1 MNPRQRARRKTRRR
15 VALVVVL
22 FILAVLTW
30 FVVIPYIKGIMPG
43 NDRADLR
50 AHLGLTGAEDVAV
63 MLGDSPSSSKAIVR
77 GGIVYWDYDSVLNNF
92 SELFW
97 LNIEEGILLFTTADE
112 VVRANA
118 DESFYTRHAEAAP
131 ASGVVPETVD
141 TDLPVFFVENGKGYI
156 SLNFALQFSNFTF
169 ELFKEP
175 YRVQIYAEDAEYDSA
190 TVLKNTQLR
199 IDTDI
204 KSGILSDLSIDD
216 TVYLIEKIDGWSK
229 VRTNDALIG
238 YVENKRISSSRFVS
252 VVSIE
257 EDFVLPP
264 YTSLT
269 EERKLCIAW
278 HQVSVADANAYLSS
292 VVEKAWSLDVVSPT
306 WYKVAD
312 GSGTVTSLAWRSYV
326 NEAHARGLKVWPL
339 VDDFT
344 DGLDRTGL
352 LMSTDN
358 RNRFVSYMISQA
370 RDLGFDGIN
379 LDFEVVP
386 EEAALGF
393 EQLLRELSV
402 ACRAHG
408 LVFSVDNYPPRE
420 WTEHYNRRLQGQVA
434 DYVIIMGYDEH
445 WGTSSGAGSVASL
458 PFVVDAIEQTIAVVP
473 ANKVINA
480 VPFYSRLW
488 ATNQVD
494 DSLRIS
500 ATPGMAWQDRWLSEH
515 EIEPVWDEVLGQNF
529 AEYTRD
535 NVLYQMWLED
545 MDSMQTRIDAM
556 QGFGLGGVAGWRLG
570 LEKPEV
576 WNILGAYTRG

>member
-1 MNPRQRARRKTRRR
+1 MRPRQRSRRKARRRI
-15 VALVVVL
+15 VLVVL
-22 FILAVLTW
+22 LIILAVLIW
-30 FVVIPYIKGIMPG
+30 LVIIPYVKGIMPG
-43 NDRADLR
+43 DDRADLR
-50 AHLGLTGAEDVAV
+50 GHLGLTGAEDTAV
-63 MLGDSPSSSKAIVR
+63 MLGDSFSSSKAITR
-77 GGIVYWDYDSVLNNF
+77 GGTVYWDYDSIVSNF
-92 SELFW
+92 TDLFW
-97 LNIEEGILLFTTADE
+97 MNIEDGILLFTTADE

-118 DESFYTRHAEAAP
+118 DELFYTRHAEAAP
-131 ASGVVPETVD
+131 ASGVAPEAIN
-141 TDLPVFFVENGKGYI
+141 TDVPVFFIENGKGYI
-156 SLNFALQFSNFTF
+156 SLNFALQFSNFSY
-169 ELFKEP
+169 ELFKDP
-175 YRVQIYAEDAEYDSA
+175 YRVQIYADDAEYES
-190 TVLKNTQLR
+190 TTILKNTHLR
-199 IDTDI
+199 TDMDI
-204 KSGILSDLSIDD
+204 KSEILSDLNEDD
-216 TVYLIEKIDGWSK
+216 TVYLLEETDGWSK

-238 YVENKRISSSRFVS
+238 YVQNKRIANKSFVS

-257 EDFVLPP
+257 DDFVLPP

-269 EERKLCIAW
+269 EDRKLCIAW
-278 HQVSVADANAYLSS
+278 HQVSVADANAYLSN
-292 VVEKAWSLDVVSPT
+292 VIEKAWSLDVVSPT

-312 GSGTVTSLAWRSYV
+312 GSGAINSIAWKSYV
-326 NEAHARGLKVWPL
+326 NEAHSRGLKVWPL

-344 DGLDRTGL
+344 DGLDRTRL
-352 LMSTDN
+352 LMSTDS
-358 RNRFVSYMISQA
+358 RNRFVSYLISQA

-386 EEAALGF
+386 EEAAKGF

-420 WTEHYNRRLQGQVA
+420 WTEHYNRKLQGQVA

-494 DSLRIS
+494 ESLRIS
-500 ATPGMAWQDRWLSEH
+500 ATPGMAWQDRWLAEH

-535 NVLYQMWLED
+535 NILYQMWLED

-556 QGFGLGGVAGWRLG
+556 NRFGLGGVAGWRLG